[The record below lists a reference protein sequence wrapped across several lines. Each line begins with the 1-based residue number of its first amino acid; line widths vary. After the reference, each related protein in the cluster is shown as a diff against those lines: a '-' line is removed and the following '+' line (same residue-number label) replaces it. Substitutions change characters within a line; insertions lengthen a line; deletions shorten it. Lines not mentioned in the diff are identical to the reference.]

1 MVSHQSF
8 ALVMQLS
15 ALLLILLG
23 FCGSGGLSIACFERE
38 RIGLMK
44 LKAAFNLPN
53 GSALPSWRDDQGD
66 CCRWEGVRCHNI
78 SMRVTKLLLNH
89 TRDSSLAPWSLKASL
104 FLPFEELEVLDLG
117 FNQLTAFTETLRLKR
132 LHVLDL
138 RTNELTEVPSLHE
151 LPSLNALYLQFN
163 YRPKNLSRL
172 EGLKLEAVDVS
183 FNHLAGDSLSA
194 IWSMTSL
201 KALSIAGNQLGD
213 SIFQGLCQLKG
224 LEELDASYN
233 EFVSSI
239 PPCIQNMTSLYAL
252 DLHRNHF
259 GGNIPSSLFA
269 NLKSLQYVSL
279 SGNAFEGSF
288 SLAALTNNSRLE
300 VFDLANNYH
309 SLNITTEDPLYAPSA
324 QLKIFCLSDCALNEP
339 GGVIPTFLRD
349 QHELRLLDLSH
360 NNMRGAFPSWLLE
373 NNTKLEAL
381 KLSNNA
387 FSGSFSFNS
396 STASNVDIQLI
407 DVSSNFIDG
416 EFPVSIGS
424 TFPNLAFINMSRNLI
439 RGGIP
444 SSLGDMR
451 LLSLLDLSN
460 NDFIGELPE
469 SLLCKCQRLEVLK
482 LSKNDLRGEVLPRTA
497 NLTKLHTL
505 SLDNN
510 QFRVISPGLLNS
522 PGLHTLDVGSN
533 FLSGTIPNWIGDFE
547 SLENLLLTDNSLE
560 GPLPLSFCK
569 LNLKFLCL
577 AANDFGPTIP
587 SCVNVSVL
595 SHLSLES
602 NHLRGPFPQF
612 LHDASSIVTL
622 NLRNNGLSGKIPPWI
637 GSFSNLRALLL
648 KGNNFEGL
656 IPHELCHI
664 KNMSIMDLSNNS
676 LSGPIPSCLNK
687 LDFGNLRVLGTFST
701 LSFSTASLSMIYK
714 FNSKVSFFVEGAV
727 ENAYTDDKLVEVQ
740 FISKSRLESY
750 RGNILEYMSGL
761 DLSCNNLS
769 GSIPREVGY
778 MIDLLILNLS
788 NNHLMGPI
796 PSTFSGL
803 KQIES
808 LDLSYN
814 RLTGK
819 IPPQLTELSFLSIFT
834 VAHNNLSGQ
843 TPERKN
849 QFATFDEK
857 SYEGNIFLCGLP
869 LESCNTSGQS
879 PLTPTIPDQ
888 KEDYSFRE
896 AFAWSFAG
904 SYVVAFLGTVAFLF
918 ISSHYRTIMFN
929 FFYRQIICFY

>member
-1 MVSHQSF
+1 
-8 ALVMQLS
+8 
-15 ALLLILLG
+15 
-23 FCGSGGLSIACFERE
+23 
-38 RIGLMK
+38 MK

-53 GSALPSWRDDQGD
+53 GLELPLWLDDQGD
-66 CCRWEGVRCHNI
+66 CCRWEGARCHNI
-78 SMRVTKLLLNH
+78 SMRVTKLLLND
-89 TRDSSLAPWSLKASL
+89 TRDSRLGPWSLNSSL

-117 FNQLTAFTETLRLKR
+117 FNQLTVLMETLRSKR
-132 LHVLDL
+132 LQVLDL

-163 YRPKNLSRL
+163 YRRKNLSRL
-172 EGLKLEAVDVS
+172 E
-183 FNHLAGDSLSA
+183 
-194 IWSMTSL
+194 
-201 KALSIAGNQLGD
+201 
-213 SIFQGLCQLKG
+213 GLCQLKG

-252 DLHRNHF
+252 HLHRNHF

-269 NLKSLQYVSL
+269 NLESLRYISL
-279 SGNAFEGSF
+279 SGKAFEGSF

-300 VFDLANNYH
+300 VFDPANNYH
-309 SLNITTEDPLYAPSA
+309 HLNITTEDPLHAPSA
-324 QLKIFCLSDCALNEP
+324 QLKILRLSDCTLNEP
-339 GGVIPTFLRD
+339 RGVIPTFLRD

-360 NNMRGAFPSWLLE
+360 NNMSGAFPSWLLE

-387 FSGSFSFNS
+387 FSRSFSFNS

-416 EFPVSIGS
+416 ELPVSIGS
-424 TFPNLAFINMSRNLI
+424 SFPNSAFINMSRNVI

-451 LLSLLDLSN
+451 LLTLLDLSD

-469 SLLCKCQRLEVLK
+469 SFLRKGQHLEVLK
-482 LSKNDLRGEVLPRTA
+482 LSENNLSGEILPRTA
-497 NLTKLHTL
+497 NLTKLHAL
-505 SLDNN
+505 SLDSNK
-510 QFRVISPGLLNS
+510 FTGAISPGLLNS
-522 PGLHTLDVGSN
+522 PGLHFLDVSSN
-533 FLSGTIPNWIGDFE
+533 FLSGTVPSWIGDFE
-547 SLENLLLTDNSLE
+547 SLENLILSYNSLE
-560 GPLPLSFCK
+560 GPSPLSFCK
-569 LNLKFLCL
+569 LNLKLLCL
-577 AANDFGPTIP
+577 AANGFGPTIP
-587 SCVNVSVL
+587 SCANVSML
-595 SHLSLES
+595 LHLSLGI
-602 NHLRGPFPQF
+602 NHLPGPFPQF
-612 LHDASSIVTL
+612 LSDASSIVTL
-622 NLRNNGLSGKIPPWI
+622 DLRNNEYSGKIPKWI
-637 GSFSNLRALLL
+637 GSFPNLQALLL
-648 KGNNFEGL
+648 KENNFEGL
-656 IPHELCHI
+656 IPHELCQL

-676 LSGPIPSCLNK
+676 LSGPIPSCLST
-687 LDFGNLRVLGTFST
+687 LDFGNLRVLGAFRT
-701 LSFSTASLSMIYK
+701 LSISNASASMIYK
-714 FNSKVSFFVEGAV
+714 FNSKVSFFVENAV
-727 ENAYTDDKLVEVQ
+727 VTAYTDDQLVEVK
-740 FISKSRLESY
+740 FISKSRGS
-750 RGNILEYMSGL
+750 ILEYMSGL

-769 GSIPREVGY
+769 GSIPPEIGY
-778 MIDLLILNLS
+778 MINLLILNLS
-788 NNHLMGPI
+788 NNHLLGPI

-814 RLTGK
+814 GLTGK

-888 KEDYSFRE
+888 KEDYSFKE

>member
-1 MVSHQSF
+1 MVSHKSF
-8 ALVMQLS
+8 ALVTQPS
-15 ALLLILLG
+15 ALLLILLE
-23 FCGSGGLSIACFERE
+23 FCGSGRLSSACIEPE
-38 RIGLMK
+38 RIGLIK

-53 GSALPSWRDDQGD
+53 GSTFPWWRDDQGD
-66 CCRWEGVRCHNI
+66 CCRWEGVWCNNI
-78 SMRVTKLLLNH
+78 SMRVTMLLLND
-89 TRDSSLAPWSLKASL
+89 TRDSRLGPWSLNASL
-104 FLPFEELEVLDLG
+104 FLPFEELEALDLG

-132 LHVLDL
+132 LQVLDL

-163 YRPKNLSRL
+163 YRLKNLSRL

-259 GGNIPSSLFA
+259 GGNIPSSLFT
-269 NLKSLQYVSL
+269 NLKSLQYLSL

-309 SLNITTEDPLYAPSA
+309 RLNITTEDPLYAPSA
-324 QLKIFCLSDCALNEP
+324 QLKILRLSDCALNEP
-339 GGVIPTFLRD
+339 RGVFPTFLRD

-360 NNMRGAFPSWLLE
+360 NNMSGAFPSWLLE

-396 STASNVDIQLI
+396 STTSNVDIQLI

-416 EFPVSIGS
+416 ELPVSIGS
-424 TFPNLAFINMSRNLI
+424 SFPNSAFINMSRNLI
-439 RGGIP
+439 HGGIP

-482 LSKNDLRGEVLPRTA
+482 LSKNNLRGEVLPRMA
-497 NLTKLHTL
+497 NLTKLRTL
-505 SLDNN
+505 SLENN
-510 QFRVISPGLLNS
+510 QFSGVISPGLLNS
-522 PGLHTLDVGSN
+522 PGLHILDVSSN
-533 FLSGTIPNWIGDFE
+533 FLSGTVPSWIGDFE
-547 SLENLLLTDNSLE
+547 SLENLMLTDNSLE

-569 LNLKFLCL
+569 LNLKLFCI
-577 AANDFGPTIP
+577 AANGFGPTIP
-587 SCVNVSVL
+587 TCANVSRL
-595 SHLSLES
+595 LHLSLGS
-602 NHLRGPFPQF
+602 NHLTGPFPQF
-612 LHDASSIVTL
+612 LSDASSIVTL
-622 NLRNNGLSGKIPPWI
+622 DLRNNGYSGKIPTWI
-637 GSFSNLRALLL
+637 GSFPNLQALLL

-656 IPHELCHI
+656 IPRELCQL

-676 LSGPIPSCLNK
+676 LSGPIPSCLNNM
-687 LDFGNLRVLGTFST
+687 DFGNLRVLGAFRT
-701 LSFSTASLSMIYK
+701 LSISTASAYMIYK
-714 FNSKVSFFVEGAV
+714 FNSKVSFFVENAV
-727 ENAYTDDKLVEVQ
+727 ETAYTDDQLVEVK

-761 DLSCNNLS
+761 DLSCNNLT
-769 GSIPREVGY
+769 GSIPQEIGY
-778 MIDLLILNLS
+778 MINLLILNLS

-849 QFATFDEK
+849 QFATFDER
-857 SYEGNIFLCGLP
+857 SYEGNIFLCGPP

-879 PLTPTIPDQ
+879 PLTPPIPDQ
-888 KEDYSFRE
+888 KEDYAFRD
-896 AFAWSFAG
+896 AFTWSFAG
-904 SYVVAFLGTVAFLF
+904 SYVIAFLGTVAFLF
-918 ISSHYRTIMFN
+918 MLN
-929 FFYRQIICFY
+929 FFR